1 MSINIGYENDVKI
14 SSPMHQDRNQ
24 LSPILNKKNYQ
35 NKIDR
40 LDSLKKLN
48 DHNIMMAIKKISNPN
63 FLEHHDIQDT

>member
-1 MSINIGYENDVKI
+1 
-14 SSPMHQDRNQ
+14 MHQDRNQ